1 MNFNPALLAALAA
14 ASNGGPNEGDAAIA
28 EALKS
33 VIQYGGSTGLGRSG
47 LDFIPEDVEA
57 QAHIATWT
65 DQQLTF
71 FRRVPHTK
79 ADSLRHEFQRYRSH
93 DPQGM
98 HRAITVAEGG
108 IGQSSAYTGERVV
121 IHLKEWQRL
130 NVVTKAQSMI
140 PTIGVMG
147 STSALETNR
156 SGILISFKAQMGLL
170 SWWMTDSDPNCP
182 DGWVEQFKTYHAD
195 PVLYPDT
202 PYNMPPHYW
211 RDPRVLN
218 TYGQLVPGQSA
229 KPGPLT
235 YDAVTSGIETVN
247 DHGQGRMNN
256 LWTDVSMHAALQRE
270 FRQGTGTGSGPEYVE
285 VTSKAAAGI
294 TIGNPVKGINLGGIV
309 CAPLVDP
316 FLNPTK
322 YHWNEFTE
330 TPSAGAPATPAAAPS
345 GVAAA
350 GGNKSLFQADDAS
363 ASIKY
368 KVQPVNA
375 DGQGTASA
383 ASAAINVAAG
393 DKVTLT
399 WDSAADTVV
408 YRILRNTKQNL
419 VQFYEIGRVAN
430 TGGEL
435 TFIDYNWLI
444 PGARWAIGFEMS
456 AGLSDDSASMYPANA
471 GVNTICMA
479 DLQGKGIQRE
489 PIPQV
494 ASTIAE
500 RLITWSAPQLNL
512 PGKMVVY
519 PNLLPAERS

>member
-14 ASNGGPNEGDAAIA
+14 AGGANPNEGDAAVA

-71 FRRVPHTK
+71 FRRVPHIK
-79 ADSLRHEFQRYRSH
+79 AESLRHEFQRYRSH

-98 HRAITVAEGG
+98 HRSITVAEGG

-121 IHLKEWQRL
+121 IELKEWQRL
-130 NVVTKAQSMI
+130 NVVTTAQSMI

-156 SGILISFKAQMGLL
+156 SGILINFKAQMGLL

-182 DGWVEQFKTYHAD
+182 DGWIQQFKTYHQDA
-195 PVLYPDT
+195 VAWPDT
-202 PYNMPPHYW
+202 PYNLPPFYW

-218 TYGQLVPGQSA
+218 AYGLLTSGQSA
-229 KPGPLT
+229 KPGPLGH
-235 YDAVTSGIETVN
+235 DRVLDGITTVN
-247 DHGQGRMNN
+247 TYGEGRMNN
-256 LWTDVSMHAALQRE
+256 LWTDAEILAGLQKE
-270 FRQGTGTGSGPEYVE
+270 FRSGPSGGVGPEYVE
-285 VTSKAAAGI
+285 VDSKAAMGLI
-294 TIGNPVKGINLGGIV
+294 TGTPVKGINLGGIV

-322 YHWNEFTE
+322 HYWPEFTT
-330 TPSAGAPATPAAAPS
+330 TPSSGAPATPAAAPA

-350 GGNKSLFQADDAS
+350 GGAKSLFQADDAS

-375 DGQGTASA
+375 NGCGLASA
-383 ASAAINVAAG
+383 ASAAVNVAAA

-399 WDSAADTVV
+399 WDSAADTVT

-419 VQFYEIGRVAN
+419 LQYYEIGRVAN

-456 AGLSDDSASMYPANA
+456 AGLSADSASMYPANA
-471 GVNTICMA
+471 GVNTLCMA
-479 DLQGKGIQRE
+479 DLQGKGIQRQ
-489 PIPQV
+489 PVPQV

-519 PNLLPAERS
+519 PNLLLAERS